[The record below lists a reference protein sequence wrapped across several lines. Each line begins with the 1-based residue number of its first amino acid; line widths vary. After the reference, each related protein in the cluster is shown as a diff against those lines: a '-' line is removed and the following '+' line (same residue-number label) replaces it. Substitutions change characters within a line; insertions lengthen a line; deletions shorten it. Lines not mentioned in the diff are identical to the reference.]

1 MTTETKNAEM
11 MPQMEQ
17 KKPAVQ
23 DKPRMKRS
31 DRMLLKLILIG
42 VMSLFLLIPQQLLQ
56 MLVDERHSTAEE
68 TIKEVGQ
75 SWSRPQRVVGPVVH
89 IPSNN
94 NQTPDVYLLPE
105 ELTVTGDVNTEE
117 RHRGIFDVT
126 VYTADLDIQGYFLIP
141 SLSEYSSAKYDLSKA
156 EVLIALKDLRGLKE
170 NVTFQ
175 LKGKDYTMK
184 SDQDGE
190 LGSVLCCKV
199 PVSELCDDSVAY
211 SVKLVTKGSKE
222 LMFLPVGSTS
232 LVSLKSNCATPSFQG
247 NFLPDSRTVSDNGFS
262 ASWKVLAL
270 NRDFAQS
277 VTQWHDYGNGNSH
290 SVDMGE
296 NEFGVVMKVPVMQ
309 YQQTT
314 RCIKYT
320 YLFIFLTFATVFF
333 VEYRRQTPIHPVQ
346 YLLIGVALLVFYTLL
361 LSFSEHIPFLWSY
374 LVAMVMTI
382 VLITGYLA
390 GILKIRKTALMV
402 GALLLVL
409 YVFIYVLLQ
418 METYA
423 LLFGSLGIFV
433 ILALLM
439 YASQK
444 VRWYNAE

>member
-1 MTTETKNAEM
+1 
-11 MPQMEQ
+11 
-17 KKPAVQ
+17 
-23 DKPRMKRS
+23 MKSS

-42 VMSLFLLIPQQLLQ
+42 LMSLLLLIPQQLLR
-56 MLVDERHSTAEE
+56 MMVDERNATAME
-68 TIKEVGQ
+68 TIDEVGQ
-75 SWSRPQRVVGPVVH
+75 SWSRAQRVVGPVVH
-89 IPSNN
+89 IPSSNN
-94 NQTPDVYLLPE
+94 ETRDVYLLPE
-105 ELTVTGDVNTEE
+105 ELSVTGDVQTEE

-126 VYTADLDIQGYFLIP
+126 VYTADLDLQGSFLIP
-141 SLSEYSSAKYDLSKA
+141 SLSEYSASKYDFSKA
-156 EVLIALKDLRGLKE
+156 EVLIAIKDLRGLKE

-175 LKGKDYTMK
+175 LNGKDYTMK

-199 PVSELCDDSVAY
+199 PIEELCGDSVTY
-211 SVKLVTKGSKE
+211 SVKLLTKGSKE
-222 LMFLPVGSTS
+222 LMFLPVGSTTS
-232 LVSLKSNCATPSFQG
+232 VSLTSNCATPSFQG
-247 NFLPDSRTVSDNGFS
+247 NFLPDNRTVSESGFT

-277 VTQWHDYGNGNSH
+277 VTHWGDYINGNSH
-290 SVDMGE
+290 SVDMDE
-296 NEFGVVMKVPVMQ
+296 NEFGVVMRVPVMQ

-314 RCIKYT
+314 RCIKYA

-361 LSFSEHIPFLWSY
+361 LSFSEHIPFSWSY
-374 LVAMVMTI
+374 LIATLMTI
-382 VLITGYLA
+382 TLITVYLA

-402 GALLLVL
+402 GGLLLLL
-409 YVFIYVLLQ
+409 YLFIYVLLQ
-418 METYA
+418 LETYA

-433 ILALLM
+433 ILAVLM

-444 VRWYNAE
+444 VRWYKA

>member
-1 MTTETKNAEM
+1 MTTEMNNAVT

-17 KKPAVQ
+17 KSPAMQ
-23 DKPRMKRS
+23 ERPRMKSS

-42 VMSLFLLIPQQLLQ
+42 LMSLLLLIPQQLLR
-56 MLVDERHSTAEE
+56 MMVDERNATAME
-68 TIKEVGQ
+68 TIDEVGQ
-75 SWSRPQRVVGPVVH
+75 SWSRAQRVVGPVVH

-94 NQTPDVYLLPE
+94 NETQDVYLLPE
-105 ELTVTGDVNTEE
+105 ELSVTGDLQTETL
-117 RHRGIFDVT
+117 HRGIFDVT
-126 VYTADLDIQGYFLIP
+126 VYTADMDLRGSFQIP
-141 SLSEYSSAKYDLSKA
+141 SLSEYSASKYDLSKA

-175 LKGKDYTMK
+175 LKGKDYAMK

-199 PVSELCDDSVAY
+199 PIEELNSDTSSY
-211 SVKLVTKGSKE
+211 SVKLLMKGSNK
-222 LMFLPVGSTS
+222 LMFLPVGSTTTVA
-232 LVSLKSNCATPSFQG
+232 LRSNCATPSFQG
-247 NFLPDSRTVSDNGFS
+247 NFLPETRQVSDSGFS

-277 VTQWHDYGNGNSH
+277 VTRWGCGNNAH
-290 SVDMGE
+290 SVDMSE
-296 NEFGVVMKVPVMQ
+296 NEFGVMMKVPVLQ

-314 RCIKYT
+314 RCIKYA

-361 LSFSEHIPFLWSY
+361 LSFSEHIPFSWSY
-374 LVAMVMTI
+374 LIATLMTI
-382 VLITGYLA
+382 TLITVYLA

-402 GALLLVL
+402 GGLLLLL
-409 YVFIYVLLQ
+409 YLFIYVLLQ
-418 METYA
+418 LETYA

-433 ILALLM
+433 ILAVLM

-444 VRWYNAE
+444 VRWYKGE